1 MYKRQD
7 AQLAEVRARPLV
19 LAEDE
24 DSEGVKASD
33 VKRLVEE
40 YKDAPPVPR
49 ERLDD
54 LLKSLRATTEAPS
67 QLALAL
73 KDAEMIRDE
82 RRRVDERATPRRDYQ
97 TFGDEIHAVMERR
110 SEENPFA
117 RDDDRLE
124 DALLEASLRAEQA
137 LRNSDA
143 VLARSSVAE

>member
-1 MYKRQD
+1 MD

-40 YKDAPPVPR
+40 YRDAPPVPR

-54 LLKSLRATTEAPS
+54 LLKSLRATEAPS

-82 RRRVDERATPRRDYQ
+82 KRRVDERATPRRDYQ

>member
-1 MYKRQD
+1 MD

-40 YKDAPPVPR
+40 YRDAPPVPR

-54 LLKSLRATTEAPS
+54 LLKSLRATEAPS

-82 RRRVDERATPRRDYQ
+82 KRRVDERATPRRDYKRSGRRD
-97 TFGDEIHAVMERR
+97 TRRYGTAERGESLRTRRR
-110 SEENPFA
+110 SA
-117 RDDDRLE
+117 RGR
-124 DALLEASLRAEQA
+124 APRASLRAEQA
-137 LRNSDA
+137 PPP
-143 VLARSSVAE
+143 

>member
-1 MYKRQD
+1 M
-7 AQLAEVRARPLV
+7 
-19 LAEDE
+19 
-24 DSEGVKASD
+24 KA
-33 VKRLVEE
+33 
-40 YKDAPPVPR
+40 
-49 ERLDD
+49 
-54 LLKSLRATTEAPS
+54 
-67 QLALAL
+67 
-73 KDAEMIRDE
+73 AEMIRDE

>member
-1 MYKRQD
+1 M
-7 AQLAEVRARPLV
+7 RARPPV

-33 VKRLVEE
+33 VKKLVEE

-54 LLKSLRATTEAPS
+54 LLKSLRATEAPS

-73 KDAEMIRDE
+73 KDAEAIRDE
-82 RRRVDERATPRRDYQ
+82 KRRVDERATPRRDYQ

>member
-1 MYKRQD
+1 MD

-40 YKDAPPVPR
+40 YRDAPPVPR

-54 LLKSLRATTEAPS
+54 LLKSLRATEAPS

-82 RRRVDERATPRRDYQ
+82 KRRVDERATPRRDYQ

-124 DALLEASLRAEQA
+124 DALLEASLRAERA

>member
-1 MYKRQD
+1 MT
-7 AQLAEVRARPLV
+7 P
-19 LAEDE
+19 
-24 DSEGVKASD
+24 SD
-33 VKRLVEE
+33 VKKLVEE
-40 YKDAPPVPR
+40 YKDAPQVPR

-54 LLKSLRATTEAPS
+54 LLKSLRATEAPS

-97 TFGDEIHAVMERR
+97 TFGDEIRAVMERR

-124 DALLEASLRAEQA
+124 DALLEASLKAEQA

>member
-1 MYKRQD
+1 MD

-40 YKDAPPVPR
+40 YRDAPPVPR

-54 LLKSLRATTEAPS
+54 LLKSLRATEAPS

-73 KDAEMIRDE
+73 RDAEPIRDE

>member
-1 MYKRQD
+1 
-7 AQLAEVRARPLV
+7 
-19 LAEDE
+19 
-24 DSEGVKASD
+24 
-33 VKRLVEE
+33 LVEE

-54 LLKSLRATTEAPS
+54 LLKSLRATEAPS

-82 RRRVDERATPRRDYQ
+82 RRRVDDRATPRRDYR
-97 TFGDEIHAVMERR
+97 TFGDEIRAVMARR

-124 DALLEASLRAEQA
+124 DALMEASLKAEQA